1 MNDRQELVATNRKA
15 RHDFHI
21 EESIEAGLVL
31 TGTEVKS
38 LRSGRASLMD
48 AFARVEGDEV
58 WVYHMHIP
66 PYDSGG
72 YANHNPLRRRKVL
85 LHRTQI
91 RRLYGKAQQKGYTL
105 VPLRLYFK
113 RGVAKIELALARGKR
128 EYDRREE
135 IARREADRQIQR
147 AIRGRPS
154 RNR

>member
-1 MNDRQELVATNRKA
+1 MTDGQKLVATNRKA

-21 EESIEAGLVL
+21 EESLEAGLVL

-38 LRSGRASLMD
+38 LRSGRASIQD

-58 WVYHMHIP
+58 WLYHVQIP

-72 YANHNPLRRRKVL
+72 YANHDPLRRRKLL
-85 LHRTQI
+85 LHRTEI

-105 VPLRLYFK
+105 VPLRLYFS
-113 RGVAKIELALARGKR
+113 RGVAKVELALARGKR

-135 IARREADRQIQR
+135 IARRDADRQIQR

-154 RNR
+154 RAR